1 MEKEIISTLAVED
14 IRPGRV
20 SGNSIR
26 QVDFAIDMLYKGNI
40 VKVED
45 HSAGGED
52 ARANRYLFNRIVKR
66 LEFEHNLRHLF
77 ATDQVRLDKS
87 NLEIEFL

>member
-26 QVDFAIDMLYKGNI
+26 QVDFAIDKLYEGYI
-40 VKVED
+40 IKVED
-45 HSAGGED
+45 HFKEGED
-52 ARANRYLFNRIVKR
+52 ESRNRYLFDRIVKR

-77 ATDQVRLDKS
+77 ATDKIRLDKR